1 MFHKSLFSVEVAW
14 NELVVQKKFTGLLNQ
29 VLLTPRS
36 DIPGTRIKRYLGPVQ
51 LHFIKDAWT
60 VRGEGQLGSFFHLL
74 LSEVNAVAR
83 AHVAALGGNALL
95 CHNLVPQEAGGKASR
110 NQGYTMF
117 SVTGDAVL
125 LEFFVPLNL
134 PSGTAPA
141 ATAAGDIGSSSSPPG
156 GAGNAR
162 LYSRGDSDNGDE
174 SFTVDG
180 NEY

>member
-1 MFHKSLFSVEVAW
+1 M
-14 NELVVQKKFTGLLNQ
+14 
-29 VLLTPRS
+29 
-36 DIPGTRIKRYLGPVQ
+36 
-51 LHFIKDAWT
+51 HFIKDAWT

-134 PSGTAPA
+134 PSGTAPTA
-141 ATAAGDIGSSSSPPG
+141 TTATAGDVGSSSSPSG
-156 GAGNAR
+156 GTAGNAR
-162 LYSRGDSDNGDE
+162 PMALYSRGDSDNGDD